1 MKFLLGVFTTL
12 GVLIF
17 GKKMY
22 NKGYDDAKDEKYT
35 DFSIT
40 TVAPDSK
47 ISKCVK
53 EADKL
58 FKHE

>member
-17 GKKMY
+17 GEKMY
-22 NKGYDDAKDEKYT
+22 NKGYNDAIDEKYT

-40 TVAPDSK
+40 TVPDSR
-47 ISKCVK
+47 ISKCLKKVD
-53 EADKL
+53 EL

>member
-22 NKGYDDAKDEKYT
+22 NKGYNKAIDEKYT

-40 TVAPDSK
+40 TVVPDSK
-47 ISKCVK
+47 ITKCVK
-53 EADKL
+53 AADEL